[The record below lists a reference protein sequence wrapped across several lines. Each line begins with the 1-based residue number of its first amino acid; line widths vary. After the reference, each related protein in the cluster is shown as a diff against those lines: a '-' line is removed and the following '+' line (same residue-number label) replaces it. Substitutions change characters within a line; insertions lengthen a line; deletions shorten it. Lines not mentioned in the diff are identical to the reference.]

1 MAPLE
6 TTVNFG
12 GNFFRQPHCGPGS
25 IIGLLVA
32 AKWSVQPRVGAFL
45 KFKFRICCRIFK
57 TMSNCVVIVSYLFLS
72 TDKKYSLCCHR
83 GIDVPVQTFDF
94 VGKNEWLYHTVKLCD
109 PTRKRERVRYWP
121 KFVTKHNTNAVFSFF
136 THLRSTQPCI
146 PPESLN
152 RVPASAGVR
161 AGMSPLP
168 GGR

>member
-1 MAPLE
+1 MKYRQAAVYRSSLMAPLE
-6 TTVNFG
+6 ITVNFG

-45 KFKFRICCRIFK
+45 KFKFRIYCRIFK

-94 VGKNEWLYHTVKLCD
+94 VGKNE
-109 PTRKRERVRYWP
+109 
-121 KFVTKHNTNAVFSFF
+121 
-136 THLRSTQPCI
+136 
-146 PPESLN
+146 
-152 RVPASAGVR
+152 
-161 AGMSPLP
+161 
-168 GGR
+168 